1 MRLSPKST
9 GTAGLALL
17 LAASVQGQYIRS
29 SPGSGSGMRSRD
41 RNSLSG
47 SMMGKRH
54 EMRPGAGE
62 AEQAAGGGNTGPA
75 AATGDEGGDTGGGDT
90 ASEVSVHHHHS
101 PLILLCR
108 WVYGGTNTNRVQEV
122 IPVAEILAE
131 MAAVEGAIPST

>member
-1 MRLSPKST
+1 
-9 GTAGLALL
+9 
-17 LAASVQGQYIRS
+17 
-29 SPGSGSGMRSRD
+29 
-41 RNSLSG
+41 
-47 SMMGKRH
+47 MGKRH